1 MSTSKDTLVNVL
13 RVRYDAYSAE
23 AVFQMA
29 CARAG
34 LENTSTFEA
43 RELRAF
49 RDAVER
55 VGDRVT
61 SVLAQIDD
69 LIESAGGKPEGKPAA
84 KAEAPKPEP
93 AKAEPA
99 KAEPAKAEPA
109 KAEAAK
115 KPEPAAK
122 LETAP
127 SAAGTMI
134 TLRGVDI
141 DEDDQMFVCG
151 ALEDFGNWDPSLA
164 RPMVR
169 EGDGWLT
176 RVELAADAEVA
187 FKFLRRGPDGEV
199 TWEPGGNRV
208 VRANERVDAT
218 WRSAT

>member
-13 RVRYDAYSAE
+13 RVRYDAHSAE

-34 LENTSTFEA
+34 LEGTTAFEA

-61 SVLAQIDD
+61 SVLAQIDE
-69 LIESAGGKPEGKPAA
+69 LIEGAGS
-84 KAEAPKPEP
+84 KAEAKPP
-93 AKAEPA
+93 AKADKADKAEKAEKASKADKAEPA
-99 KAEPAKAEPA
+99 KAEPE
-109 KAEAAK
+109 K
-115 KPEPAAK
+115 KQEPAAK
-122 LETAP
+122 ADAAP
-127 SAAGTMI
+127 AVADGTTI
-134 TLRGVDI
+134 VLRGI
-141 DEDDQMFVCG
+141 EAKEGEQILVCG
-151 ALEDFGNWDPSLA
+151 ALADLGNWDPALA

-169 EGDGWLT
+169 EGDGWLAKL
-176 RVELAADAEVA
+176 ELAPDAEIA
-187 FKFLRRGPDGEV
+187 FKFLRRAPDGEV